1 MTEKLIAVTRISS
14 GGPSLRITLPKE
26 VSEILNVGEKDHF
39 RFSGIMA
46 GLFSGSS
53 NSGRIV
59 F

>member
-1 MTEKLIAVTRISS
+1 MTEKLIAVTKASLRGS
-14 GGPSLRITLPKE
+14 SLRITLPKKIA
-26 VSEILNVGEKDHF
+26 EILNVGEKDHF